1 MKRILSFLAVVTTLV
16 FAANAQSRIRVEGIS
31 ILSDCSLQFVQ
42 KVETTSYYS
51 CNYQNSSGGYIFS
64 ISVNDLSSDL
74 EKFNQVRS
82 TYIKSFLDRI
92 EKETIIGGGKIYSKS
107 SIVAQQSIQYSEISR
122 LDAETTVK
130 AFTAA
135 FILGN
140 KAYMINLISNVDTPN
155 LESSFTEL
163 IRSVN
168 KN

>member
-1 MKRILSFLAVVTTLV
+1 MKRIVSFLAVVTTLV
-16 FAANAQSRIRVEGIS
+16 FAANAQSRSRVEGIS
-31 ILSDCSLQFVQ
+31 ILSDCSPQFVQ

-51 CNYQNSSGGYIFS
+51 CNYQNSSVGYIFS

-140 KAYMINLISNVDTPN
+140 KAYMINLVSNVDTPN